1 LSSAAEV
8 RRMTTKLRRKERGE
22 KMDAKAH
29 SPLAQI
35 LKYSGLALPLIAIAV
50 WLAGPHPLI
59 TEPPVTASGFGKRLL
74 IVHVL
79 LASTIFLQGC
89 RFQWFLQQK
98 FAGWLLLGAGSM
110 YGAAILVFVL
120 GV

>member
-1 LSSAAEV
+1 MCKSSSRVYRKLSSAAEV

-29 SPLAQI
+29 SPLAQ
-35 LKYSGLALPLIAIAV
+35 IAIAV